1 MKRVALIGCG
11 KIGARHA
18 GNLARRVELVFC
30 SATRTN
36 AERFNSQFGGI
47 GVFDHLEDILEDG
60 EVDAI
65 ILATPAA
72 IHKDQV
78 VASLKAGKAVL
89 VEKPI
94 CISAAELEEID
105 TAVAACPDA
114 MIMIAENYYYKPSLA
129 LLKQIVRAG
138 DIGQIRTMAV
148 RKLTRQE
155 PGGWRQSLGSL
166 LEGGIH
172 FLALIGDL
180 ADAALEMVAPDDD
193 AAVRAPA
200 AVEAQFP
207 TRQAGEPE
215 RHVQMQLRYGQ
226 AAHLA
231 VSLHYAWDVPS
242 MTKGTFQH
250 SRLAG
255 DGGTVVFESNGI
267 YVWLNGRR
275 RALKLCGF
283 GDLLGY
289 KGMTDDFLQCL
300 ERGDEP
306 YSNFERARRDTGIVF
321 RAYGD
326 D

>member
-11 KIGARHA
+11 KIGAVHA
-18 GNLARRVELVFC
+18 GNLAGKVELVFC
-30 SATRTN
+30 SGTRTN
-36 AERFNSQFGGI
+36 AERFNSQFGGV
-47 GVFDHLEDILEDG
+47 GVFDRLEDILQDG
-60 EVDAI
+60 EVAAV

-72 IHKDQV
+72 THKDQIV
-78 VASLKAGKAVL
+78 PSLRAGKVVL

-94 CISAAELEEID
+94 CISAAELEEIS
-105 TAVAACPDA
+105 TAVAEWPDA
-114 MIMIAENYYYKPSLA
+114 TLMIAENYYYKPSLA
-129 LLKQIVRAG
+129 LLKRIIRAG

-148 RKLTRQE
+148 SKLTRQQ

-180 ADAALEMVAPDDD
+180 ADASLEMAAPDDD
-193 AAVRAPA
+193 EVVRAPA
-200 AVEAQFP
+200 EVEARFP

-215 RHVQMQLRYGQ
+215 RHVQLQLSYGEGAQ
-226 AAHLA
+226 FT

-250 SRLAG
+250 SRLVG
-255 DGGTVVFESNGI
+255 DAGTVVFESNGM
-267 YVWLNGRR
+267 YLWLSGRR

-289 KGMTDDFLQCL
+289 KGMTDNFLQCL

-306 YSNFERARRDTGIVF
+306 YSNFERARRDIGIVF
-321 RAYGD
+321 KAYGD